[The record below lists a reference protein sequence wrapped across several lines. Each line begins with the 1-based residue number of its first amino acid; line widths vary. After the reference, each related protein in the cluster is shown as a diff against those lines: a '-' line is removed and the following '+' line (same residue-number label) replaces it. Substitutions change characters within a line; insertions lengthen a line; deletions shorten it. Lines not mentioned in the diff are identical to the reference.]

1 MKVDEKLIRHVA
13 DVARLE
19 LTNEEMHEF
28 LPQLQEILNS
38 FSELD
43 KVNTDG
49 LKPSFQPV
57 PIRNVLREDKAGKC
71 LSQDDA
77 LSNTGQKKDGYF
89 RGPKAV

>member
-13 DVARLE
+13 EVARLNLSDGE
-19 LTNEEMHEF
+19 IKEF

-43 KVNTDG
+43 KVDTGG

-57 PIRNVLREDKAGKC
+57 LLKDALREDIEEEC
-71 LSQDDA
+71 LSKEEA
-77 LSNTGQKKDGYF
+77 LANTSHKKDGYF